1 MPTPAPAGA
10 ELPTTE
16 SAGRSRVRVNL
27 VANGAGSIA
36 TSLIQFAIIPVYI
49 RLLGPESYG
58 LVGVQTTLQAL
69 AQLLDFGVS
78 ASINLELARRTALG
92 TDASSV
98 RDMVRTLEFGYGAIG
113 VGLGA
118 LVFLAAPLAEGWL
131 QHAQLS
137 SLTIRHSIQVMAL
150 LLAAQWPLTFYQGA
164 LLGLQRHGLYNSV
177 RVGCTAATAVGAY
190 VILTYVE
197 RTPVALFAWQAFMAL
212 VQVTLLAAATWWCL
226 PRAAG
231 RPRIRRASVAG
242 LGSFAL
248 GMTGVTAT
256 ALLLSQSDRI
266 VTSRVLPLETFGY
279 YMLAATLANALLYT
293 FVSPV
298 YASVFPRLSSL
309 VAVGDTATLQ
319 ASYRRAWGV
328 MAVLT
333 VPAAAVLCV
342 FAHPLILVWTRDP
355 VAATATA
362 PIAALLVAGMA
373 LHGLLLIPFG
383 LQLAHGWTRVALT
396 INASLCCVALPLV
409 LLLASRYGAIG
420 AAATWPIV
428 NVLFAAATITVT
440 HRRLGAETG
449 RRRLVADI
457 AWPVCA
463 AVAVTALCR
472 LAMPVPASFLG
483 VLAVAGVAWAGTTAA
498 LVVASPLLRRNA
510 AGLLAGARSRG
521 SAS

>member
-10 ELPTTE
+10 ALPTPE
-16 SAGRSRVRVNL
+16 SSGRSRVTVNL
-27 VANGAGSIA
+27 FANGTGSVA

-78 ASINLELARRTALG
+78 ASINRELARRTALG

-98 RDMVRTLEFGYGAIG
+98 RDMVRTLEVSYGAIG
-113 VGLGA
+113 AVLGI
-118 LVFLAAPLAEGWL
+118 LVFLGAPLAERWL

-137 SLTIRHSIQVMAL
+137 ALTIRHSVQVMAL

-177 RVGCTAATAVGAY
+177 RVGCMAVTAVGAW
-190 VILTYVE
+190 VVLTRVE
-197 RTPVALFAWQAFMAL
+197 RTPVALFAWQAVMSL
-212 VQVTLLAAATWWCL
+212 VQVGLLAVATWWCL
-226 PRAAG
+226 PRAAA
-231 RPRIRRASVAG
+231 RPRVRRASVAG
-242 LGSFAL
+242 LGTFAL

-256 ALLLSQSDRI
+256 ALLLSQGDRI
-266 VTSRVLPLETFGY
+266 VASRVLPLDTFGY
-279 YMLAATLANALLYT
+279 YMLGATLANALLYT

-298 YASVFPRLSSL
+298 YTSVFPRLSSL
-309 VAVGDTATLQ
+309 VAVGDVATLR

-328 MAVLT
+328 MAVVSL
-333 VPAAAVLCV
+333 PAAAVLCL
-342 FAHPLILVWTRDP
+342 FAYPLILVWTRDP

-362 PIAALLVAGMA
+362 PIAALLVAGTA
-373 LHGLLLIPFG
+373 LHGLLLMSFG

-396 INASLCCVALPLV
+396 INASLCTVALPLV
-409 LLLASRYGAIG
+409 LVLASRYGAVG

-428 NVLFAAATITVT
+428 NVLFAVATITVT
-440 HRRLGAETG
+440 HGRLGAETG
-449 RRRLVADI
+449 RRWLVADI
-457 AWPVCA
+457 AWPAGA

-472 LAMPVPASFLG
+472 YAIPVPASFVG
-483 VLAVAGVAWAGTTAA
+483 VLAVAGVVWAATTAA
-498 LVVASPLLRRNA
+498 LVAVSPLLRRNA
-510 AGLLAGARSRG
+510 ADLLTRARSRG
-521 SAS
+521 PEA